1 MLKNISTK
9 GKLLSF
15 PILVILL
22 MITLGSV
29 FSYYNNIV
37 NSRIDSA
44 LKTDHFIKQV
54 LKGRIAVYQFLR
66 SPTKTNSTKVVNSF
80 KELQKEVSSL
90 KPKLSLQ
97 RNRDICDSILKLSQ
111 EYITNFNKFDKKMI
125 DNFKNGILEETPEIK
140 SKISNLTK
148 TGIELEKQLDIINES
163 AIHLTLEA
171 EHSLITVL
179 SIISIISLIIFI
191 IISIYISNIIIKS
204 LKEFELGLNS
214 FFSYLNREH
223 ADTDFLNDSAQ
234 DEFGKMAKVVNE
246 NIKRTKNSIE
256 EDRKVIDNAI
266 SVLNEFEK
274 GDLSQRVNA
283 TSNNPSLQELTKLLN
298 QMGSNIEKNIDNILK
313 TLQEYSDS
321 NYLNRVKTDN
331 IKEHLL
337 KLAKG
342 VNTLG
347 DSTTKIL
354 TQNKTNGLK
363 LDNSSDIL
371 LKNVDILNKN
381 SNEAAAALEETA
393 AALEE
398 ITGNISS
405 NTNNIVQMSNLAS
418 KVTNSVSSGENLAN
432 NTTQAMN
439 DIDKEVNSINEAII
453 VIDQIAFQTNILS
466 LNAAVEAATAGEA
479 GKGFAVVA
487 QEVRNLAARS
497 AEAANEIKALV
508 EKATSKADNGKK
520 IADQMKNGYS
530 ELNENISRTIE
541 LIKDVE
547 SASKEQLQGIEQIN
561 TAINSLDQQTQ
572 QNAMI
577 AAQTHSVAVD
587 TDTIAKLVVE
597 NANNKEFL
605 GKNDIKIDDNPKKQ
619 SSTNSIK
626 KVQKDPIKKQENI
639 KPTNKNIEVVKASN
653 EKDDEWASF

>member
-15 PILVILL
+15 PILIILL
-22 MITLGSV
+22 MIILGSV
-29 FSYYNNIV
+29 FSHYNNIV
-37 NSRIDSA
+37 NSRVNSA
-44 LKTDHFIKQV
+44 LQTDQFIKQV

-66 SPTKTNSTKVVNSF
+66 SPTEQTSNKVRNSF
-80 KELQKEVSSL
+80 KILENKVSDL

-97 RNRDICDSILKLSQ
+97 KNKNTCDKILKLSK
-111 EYITNFNKFDKKMI
+111 EYISHFNEFDKNMI
-125 DNFKNGILEETPEIK
+125 NNFKNGILEETPDIK
-140 SKISNLTK
+140 PKISNMVK
-148 TGIELEKQLDIINES
+148 TGVELEKQLNLINKS
-163 AIHLTLEA
+163 AIDLKNQA
-171 EHSLITVL
+171 ENELVSIL

-191 IISIYISNIIIKS
+191 VISIYISNIIVKS

-214 FFSYLNREH
+214 FFSYLNREST
-223 ADTDFLNDSAQ
+223 DTNFLDDSTQ
-234 DEFGKMAKVVNE
+234 DEFGKMAKIVNE
-246 NIKRTKNSIE
+246 NINKTKNNIE
-256 EDRKVIDNAI
+256 EDRKVIDNTI

-274 GDLSQRVNA
+274 GDLSQRVN
-283 TSNNPSLQELTKLLN
+283 TKCNNPSLQELTKLLN
-298 QMGSNIEKNIDNILK
+298 QMGSNIEKNIDNILEI
-313 TLQEYSDS
+313 LSQYSNS

-342 VNTLG
+342 VNDLG

-354 TQNKTNGLK
+354 TENKTNGLK
-363 LDNSSDIL
+363 LDNSSNIL
-371 LKNVDILNKN
+371 LENVDILNKN

-439 DIDKEVNSINEAII
+439 DIDKEVNAINEAII

-530 ELNENISRTIE
+530 ELNENISRTID

-547 SASKEQLQGIEQIN
+547 TASKEQLQGIEQIN
-561 TAINSLDQQTQ
+561 IAINSLDQQTQ

-577 AAQTHSVAVD
+577 AAQTHNVAVE
-587 TDTIAKLVVE
+587 TDDIAKLVVKD
-597 NANNKEFL
+597 ADNKEFL
-605 GKNDIKIDDNPKKQ
+605 GKHNIKVDTNPRKQ
-619 SSTNSIK
+619 SSTNNIK

-639 KPTNKNIEVVKASN
+639 EPTNKTIEVIKESN
-653 EKDDEWASF
+653 DKDDEWASF